1 MNLDNPYAAPSTLPA
16 AEAFHEP
23 EDLARHIRHGVV
35 AACVSGGLTL
45 AVTLAAMSGL
55 TIPDID
61 AWMLGD
67 VALIFGLA
75 YGIWRRSRAAATA
88 MLIYFVASKL
98 IQFVES
104 GQPSGLLISVLFI
117 YLYARAMLATF
128 KLHAL
133 RRDALP

>member
-1 MNLDNPYAAPSTLPA
+1 MDNPYAAPSTLPA
-16 AEAFHEP
+16 AEAFREP
-23 EDLARHIRHGVV
+23 EELARHVRHGVV
-35 AACVSGGLTL
+35 AGCVSGGITL
-45 AVTLAAMSGL
+45 AITLAALFGSAIQGV
-55 TIPDID
+55 D
-61 AWMLGD
+61 AWMLVD

-104 GQPSGLLISVLFI
+104 GQPSGLLISALFV
-117 YLYARAMLATF
+117 YLYTRAMLATF

-133 RRDALP
+133 RREAQG